1 MGRHSSFHSNLALQ
15 PNHDHHHDHHD
26 LCLFSCLATTCFLI
40 NMDYTMEDSQ
50 NSAPDAHETSK
61 LASPAPNNDTQSV
74 TKR

>member
-15 PNHDHHHDHHD
+15 PHHDHHD
-26 LCLFSCLATTCFLI
+26 HRLPSCLATTCLLI

-61 LASPAPNNDTQSV
+61 LASSAPNNDTQSV